1 MFKTFDSSGT
11 IVKKD
16 RNTPK
21 GDMAPSPLSAL
32 IPRMG
37 SSAANTA
44 GQLPS
49 FLGIQL
55 DPQFVIDEVGRNDT
69 MILDSQSE
77 TYDTAYEHESPLR
90 YLGFGFHLLNNG
102 FDSCFLR

>member
-16 RNTPK
+16 SDTPE
-21 GDMAPSPLSAL
+21 GNVAPSPLSAF

-37 SSAANTA
+37 SSSANVA
-44 GQLPS
+44 GQLPA
-49 FLGIQL
+49 FPGIQL
-55 DPQFVIDEVGRNDT
+55 DPQFVVDEVGRNDT

-77 TYDTAYEHESPLR
+77 TYDTGYEHESSLR
-90 YLGFGFHLLNNG
+90 YSGSYIHFLNNG
-102 FDSCFLR
+102 FGSCFLR